1 MILGNIGKK
10 ISILMLSV
18 SSTFPLLANADGG
31 VTLGSTRVIY
41 PLDSKQMSVSVKN
54 TSDKT
59 SFLVQSWVEDIEGN
73 KVKTFITT
81 PPLFKTAPNNEN
93 LLRLM
98 YAGEKLPEDRETLFY
113 FNAKAIPAIDKDDTE
128 GRSALILA
136 TVTRIKLFV
145 RPEKLSVSPE
155 KAKDMLRFSLDA
167 DKLTIIN
174 PSPYYLTLS
183 GIKLGTQSVE
193 TTMVA
198 PKDQVKVKV
207 AGKSGNDITYSIIND
222 FGGVSEP
229 QKGIYADNQSLK
241 PSL

>member
-10 ISILMLSV
+10 ISTVMLGVASI
-18 SSTFPLLANADGG
+18 FPLVANADGG
-31 VTLGSTRVIY
+31 VTLGSTRIIY

-59 SFLVQSWVEDIEGN
+59 SFLVQSWVEDSEGK
-73 KVKTFITT
+73 KVKSFITT
-81 PPLFKTAPNNEN
+81 PPLFKSAPNNEN

-98 YAGEKLPEDRETLFY
+98 YAGEKLPEDRESLFY

-145 RPEKLSVSPE
+145 RPEKLPLTPE
-155 KAKDMLRFSLDA
+155 KAKDMLRFSRNS

-183 GIKLGTQSVE
+183 GIKLGSQSVE
-193 TTMVA
+193 TTMVP
-198 PKDQVKVKV
+198 PKDKIQIKVPTNS
-207 AGKSGNDITYSIIND
+207 GKDITYSIIND

-229 QKGIYADNQSLK
+229 QKGIYANNEDLASI
-241 PSL
+241 S